1 MNGDRPLLGKYANWF
16 NIGHN
21 NFEFVF
27 DFGQF
32 TPEEGNSVVHTRIVA
47 GPAYAKVLAT
57 LLNES
62 IRRYE
67 ESFGEIPDAG
77 PEEGGET

>member
-1 MNGDRPLLGKYANWF
+1 MDGEHPLLAKYANWF

-21 NFEFVF
+21 NYEFVL

-32 TPEEGNSVVHTRIVA
+32 HAEEPAPLVHTRIVA
-47 GPAYAKVLAT
+47 GPAYAKTLAK

-62 IRRYE
+62 LSRYE
-67 ESFGEIPDAG
+67 AVFGLIPDTED
-77 PEEGGET
+77 EEPGRP

>member
-1 MNGDRPLLGKYANWF
+1 MDGDRPLLGKYANWF

-21 NFEFVF
+21 NFEFVI

-32 TPEEGNSVVHTRIVA
+32 NAEGENSIVHTRIVA

-77 PEEGGET
+77 LEEPGRH